1 MASSDFSASIAAW
14 AEKTKRRMEDV
25 VQTSTRLLAET
36 VIERTPDASGA
47 LVNSFQVSGSAMPV
61 VNAGASSGDASSDS
75 DAEAVNAAGLGV
87 PLGGMIY
94 MGFTAP
100 YAAEVEYGRDGEAGH
115 GMVRRAAQEW
125 RDIVGQAVRETT

>member
-1 MASSDFSASIAAW
+1 MASSDFSASVAAW

-36 VIERTPDASGA
+36 VIEQTPNASGA

-61 VNAGASSGDASSDS
+61 MQAGGSGE
-75 DAEAVNAAGLGV
+75 DAEAVNPATLSV

-94 MGFTAP
+94 MGFTEP
-100 YAAEVEYGRDGEAGH
+100 YAAEVEYGRDGRAGH

-125 RDIVGQAVRETT
+125 RDIVEQAVRETD

>member
-1 MASSDFSASIAAW
+1 MASSDFSSAIAVW
-14 AEKTKRRMEDV
+14 VVRTKKRMEGV
-25 VQTSTRLLAET
+25 ASLSTRRLVET

-61 VNAGASSGDASSDS
+61 MQAGGSGE
-75 DAEAVNAAGLGV
+75 DAEAVNPATLSV

-94 MGFTAP
+94 MGFTEP
-100 YAAEVEYGRDGEAGH
+100 YAAEVEYGRNGRAGH

-125 RDIVGQAVRETT
+125 RNIVEQAVRETD

>member
-25 VQTSTRLLAET
+25 IQTSTRLLAET
-36 VIERTPDASGA
+36 VIERTPDASGV
-47 LVNSFQVSGSAMPV
+47 LVNSLQVSGSAMPV
-61 VNAGASSGDASSDS
+61 MRAGASGE
-75 DAEAVNAAGLGV
+75 DAEAVNLATLSV

-100 YAAEVEYGRDGEAGH
+100 YAAEVEYGRDGRAGH

-125 RDIVGQAVRETT
+125 RDIVERAVREMD